1 MIGGQIIMLLP
12 HLYLNGR
19 CEEAIS
25 QYVKA
30 FSAEVKVLIPFPE
43 NEPQK
48 GVMHSEI
55 YIHGQRI
62 MLNDISGNI
71 DCTQRGTLELVV
83 IYNNVEDLK
92 ISYEIMK
99 EGSRTLSPMQAT
111 FYTPC
116 QVEFWDKFG
125 ILWGFMVGKA

>member
-1 MIGGQIIMLLP
+1 MLVP

-25 QYVKA
+25 LYVKA
-30 FSAEVKVLIPFPE
+30 FNAEVKVFIPFPE

-48 GVMHSEI
+48 GVLHSEI

-62 MLNDISGNI
+62 MLNDVHGNI
-71 DCTQRGTLELVV
+71 DYPQRGTLELVV
-83 IYNNVEDLK
+83 IYDNIEELK

-99 EGSRTLSPMQAT
+99 EGSHTLSPMQAT
-111 FYTPC
+111 DYSPC
-116 QVEFWDKFG
+116 VVEFWDKFG
-125 ILWGFMVGKA
+125 IPWGFMVGKA

>member
-1 MIGGQIIMLLP
+1 MIVP

-30 FSAEVKVLIPFPE
+30 FGAEVKVLIRFPE

-48 GVMHSEI
+48 GVLHSEL

-62 MLNDISGNI
+62 MLNDVHGNS
-71 DCTQRGTLELVV
+71 DYPQRGTLELVV
-83 IYNNVEDLK
+83 IYDNIEELK
-92 ISYEIMK
+92 NSHEIMK
-99 EGSRTLSPMQAT
+99 EGSHTLSPMQAT
-111 FYTPC
+111 DYSPC
-116 QVEFWDKFG
+116 VVEFWDKFG

>member
-1 MIGGQIIMLLP
+1 MLVP

-30 FSAEVKVLIPFPE
+30 FSAEVRVLLRHAE

-48 GVMHSEI
+48 GVLHSEI

-62 MLNDISGNI
+62 MLNDVKAKI
-71 DCTQRGTLELVV
+71 DFKQRGAQELVV
-83 IYNNVEDLK
+83 IFNTVEELK
-92 ISYEIMK
+92 NSYEIMQ
-99 EGSRTLSPMQAT
+99 EGSRTLSPMQAAD
-111 FYTPC
+111 YSPC
-116 QVEFWDKFG
+116 VIEFWDKFG